1 MRVFRRIFSVYASNR
16 VDFFLAESDIAQ
28 SNNDFHKSLEYS
40 KQALFF
46 QSFLGYSSH
55 VLSAYAF
62 ALSRVGRLV
71 EAEIFLDRVYENDP
85 KYLVSP
91 DDPGRVLYSLRFYL
105 IKFLAGNSFD
115 FHRYFNS
122 DVISS
127 NCASFFLLHSYLLV
141 SRRRY
146 SECIDFIRSLPLN
159 KYPLSVRDSLSQ
171 VLGISFLERELYKE
185 SFNAFSA
192 ISDPRKGNLGQ
203 IVSSFMSQ
211 NYGKVLLL
219 LNNSDDWSFWCGPY
233 SYSAVCALAF
243 HASRNYLYCPP
254 FSLNNSELYW
264 MANSVLAST
273 FFSEDLYEQA
283 VQPIVL
289 RRCMPL
295 VTRPRCA
302 ICFASLVFTRL
313 WAGTR
318 WLLISLMK
326 YILVLT
332 TSLQN

>member
-91 DDPGRVLYSLRFYL
+91 DDPGRVLYSLRFYPLSFWLVIAL
-105 IKFLAGNSFD
+105 IFIVLQ
-115 FHRYFNS
+115 Y

-127 NCASFFLLHSYLLV
+127 NCSFFLLHSYLLV

-146 SECIDFIRSLPLN
+146 SECIDFIRSLP
-159 KYPLSVRDSLSQ
+159 
-171 VLGISFLERELYKE
+171 
-185 SFNAFSA
+185 
-192 ISDPRKGNLGQ
+192 
-203 IVSSFMSQ
+203 
-211 NYGKVLLL
+211 
-219 LNNSDDWSFWCGPY
+219 
-233 SYSAVCALAF
+233 
-243 HASRNYLYCPP
+243 
-254 FSLNNSELYW
+254 
-264 MANSVLAST
+264 
-273 FFSEDLYEQA
+273 
-283 VQPIVL
+283 PIN
-289 RRCMPL
+289 
-295 VTRPRCA
+295 
-302 ICFASLVFTRL
+302 
-313 WAGTR
+313 
-318 WLLISLMK
+318 
-326 YILVLT
+326 IL
-332 TSLQN
+332 